1 MQTSGDDVWK
11 KRDRVNWEN
20 LILGIAKNVRCICYP
35 WWCLEETKR
44 EKKVSLLISE
54 SLNLTLKV

>member
-20 LILGIAKNVRCICYP
+20 LISGIAKNVRCICYP
-35 WWCLEETKR
+35 WWCLKETKR
-44 EKKVSLLISE
+44 EKSQFAD
-54 SLNLTLKV
+54 